1 MRSTKIAAAV
11 ALLLLLATPRV
22 HAACT
27 NTTLAGTFG
36 FTTTGTLILPTGPAP
51 LAAVGPITFGLNGH
65 ASGSQ
70 DRSVGGVVAHEKI
83 SGPFTFHYNCTNS
96 LVQMSLTTPVT

>member
-11 ALLLLLATPRV
+11 ALLLLLATPRD

-36 FTTTGTLILPTGPAP
+36 FTTTGT
-51 LAAVGPITFGLNGH
+51 
-65 ASGSQ
+65 
-70 DRSVGGVVAHEKI
+70 
-83 SGPFTFHYNCTNS
+83 
-96 LVQMSLTTPVT
+96 